1 MASKTL
7 DTFMDQAEPRG
18 IDRVPMDRENPS
30 EAKLAELTTSYVSCM
45 YGNKHEHTHTQHV
58 ISKSRI

>member
-1 MASKTL
+1 
-7 DTFMDQAEPRG
+7 MDQAEPRG